1 MKHVGPVHQL
11 VPVDM
16 WTEHACGDEVGTRC
30 TAHPD
35 LVSCKAC
42 KRVMAHDDTM
52 RRSVS
57 AWLKL
62 VNPRL
67 YAGVL

>member
-1 MKHVGPVHQL
+1 MRVHQL
-11 VPVDM
+11 IPVET
-16 WTEHACGDEVGTRC
+16 WREYACGDEDDRSSTP
-30 TAHPD
+30 HPS
-35 LVSCKAC
+35 LVTCKAC
-42 KRVMAHDDTM
+42 KRVMAHDDAM

-67 YAGVL
+67 YAEVL